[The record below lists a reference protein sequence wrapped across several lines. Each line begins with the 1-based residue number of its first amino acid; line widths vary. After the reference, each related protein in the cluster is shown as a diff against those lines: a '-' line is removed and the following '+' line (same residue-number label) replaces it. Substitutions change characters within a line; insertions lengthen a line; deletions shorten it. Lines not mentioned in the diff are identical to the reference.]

1 MVQFEELRLSLLEY
15 EEKLGQL
22 REALGLDDMNKEIEV
37 LEAQTAEEGFWNDLA
52 NSQKVQQRISQLKN
66 KVGAYNSLEN
76 EFNDALVLIELSKY
90 ELEKQFGRIQ

>member
-1 MVQFEELRLSLLEY
+1 M
-15 EEKLGQL
+15 LGTQI
-22 REALGLDDMNKEIEV
+22 MNAEIEK

-76 EFNDALVLIELSKY
+76 EYNDTLIT
-90 ELEKQFGRIQ
+90 RIQKYLYNKHCR